1 MSNQLV
7 FIGLGDRT
15 PLNWLVPPIHPLDG
29 RLKAAPKTRRKSID
43 GRVLCRQSFVSG
55 ALSVPCR
62 VSVVMATIF
71 LHILCAALLQSS
83 RAGYTAV
90 GRTFIS
96 RKERRR
102 IPTNC
107 TSTTRRNEKERQK
120 RRSTTL
126 NDDSAP
132 WRSTGTKDW
141 AIRNRSGWHWPY
153 ECNDHNILRC
163 QGAKKKKTGPKCR
176 RCRRVGS
183 TRWAISHVVTARTS
197 GMAGGGWSL
206 VAAITTTTTTT
217 GA

>member
-1 MSNQLV
+1 MALVRTDGRHLCNRQKTMSNQLV

-126 NDDSAP
+126 NDVLFGRRFSPLAEYWNKRLGHP
-132 WRSTGTKDW
+132 KS
-141 AIRNRSGWHWPY
+141 IR
-153 ECNDHNILRC
+153 L
-163 QGAKKKKTGPKCR
+163 ALA
-176 RCRRVGS
+176 V
-183 TRWAISHVVTARTS
+183 
-197 GMAGGGWSL
+197 
-206 VAAITTTTTTT
+206 
-217 GA
+217 